1 MKKKILICSLSVV
14 LVASL
19 IIGLVWFLGDN
30 ETLTVFL
37 NGMEVKVSATSLE
50 DNSPLISAEEIFDVA
65 DVEYSYENGKAYA
78 KGKNT
83 LEIDTD
89 SNSIKVNGLIQQS
102 EFLIDDDKL
111 MISPYLAGEV
121 MNYETISTE
130 NEVRFIKPRYVKIK
144 FRDSGKSLSLPYC
157 DDFFLLPSTEYNHS
171 LANLSLGLAAS
182 AFSSKESD
190 AYYGDTGNFGRDKD
204 IIAVYKELGFSNI
217 KTFNYDKSLND
228 TSDTVAYAMAEK
240 NITNN
245 GEKYRLVALSVRGG
259 CYGNEWV
266 SNFNIGNTE
275 IHKGFLLASDEVVKN
290 LYEYI
295 GNKTSNTKLWM
306 TGFSRGGGVAGIT
319 AARITDEGKLPSEN
333 IYAYTFATPAGTT
346 AKNAKTEKY
355 GHIFNIISENDLIPL
370 IAPEKWGYTR
380 YGTDLTLPSLLNYS
394 NDVALAESQKISSL
408 YKSIITSGDFKLYD
422 IEKSGQ
428 KQDIRTFI
436 NNLSSALGSRISYT
450 DKYANIIMDYIE
462 CSNTKIKD
470 ENGNWVYGSME
481 DILTLKYPDAPS
493 YFQKIKENP
502 LLKNASALLGN
513 AGKNIVAFGVICMV
527 NGESPIHVIN
537 EIGIENLVS
546 FASLFSLSG
555 DSNIAKCHYPESYT
569 AQLNSF
575 IDPYLILQ

>member
-290 LYEYI
+290 LYE
-295 GNKTSNTKLWM
+295 
-306 TGFSRGGGVAGIT
+306 
-319 AARITDEGKLPSEN
+319 
-333 IYAYTFATPAGTT
+333 
-346 AKNAKTEKY
+346 
-355 GHIFNIISENDLIPL
+355 
-370 IAPEKWGYTR
+370 
-380 YGTDLTLPSLLNYS
+380 
-394 NDVALAESQKISSL
+394 
-408 YKSIITSGDFKLYD
+408 
-422 IEKSGQ
+422 
-428 KQDIRTFI
+428 
-436 NNLSSALGSRISYT
+436 
-450 DKYANIIMDYIE
+450 
-462 CSNTKIKD
+462 
-470 ENGNWVYGSME
+470 
-481 DILTLKYPDAPS
+481 
-493 YFQKIKENP
+493 
-502 LLKNASALLGN
+502 
-513 AGKNIVAFGVICMV
+513 
-527 NGESPIHVIN
+527 
-537 EIGIENLVS
+537 
-546 FASLFSLSG
+546 
-555 DSNIAKCHYPESYT
+555 
-569 AQLNSF
+569 
-575 IDPYLILQ
+575 